1 MFTFKKPERLCSK
14 KTISNLFTNGK
25 SFTVYPYKIVWESA
39 KLNTKYP
46 AQVAISVPKQNFKRA
61 VKRNLIR
68 RRIKEAYRTNK
79 RILYKELKENNLQIA
94 FMIIYISKDILD
106 FNEIKTKIII
116 ALQRLIEGI
125 IEKPIE

>member
-1 MFTFKKPERLCSK
+1 MFTFRKAERLCSK
-14 KTISNLFTNGK
+14 KTISSLFTEGN

-46 AQVAISVPKQNFKRA
+46 AQVVISVPKQNFKRA

-79 RILYKELKENNLQIA
+79 HILYKELKKNNLQIA

-116 ALQRLIEGI
+116 ALQSLT
-125 IEKPIE
+125 EKCQ